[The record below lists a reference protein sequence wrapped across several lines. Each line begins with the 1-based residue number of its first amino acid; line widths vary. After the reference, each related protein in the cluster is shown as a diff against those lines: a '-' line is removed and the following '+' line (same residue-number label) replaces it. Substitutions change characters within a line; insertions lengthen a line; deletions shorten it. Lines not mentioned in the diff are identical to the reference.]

1 MGLKMATLT
10 EKSGVTKSTILFYLK
25 EGLLPEPKKPKPNVH
40 LYDDSSIAI
49 LQFIKYLQEHLN
61 YSITEIKSIMIDNKI
76 DFDDDSDVIVNYLVA
91 MSGLTKEKEISDIK
105 KRASAFDIDD
115 ALFEA
120 YEKEAK
126 KLAKLEY
133 EMGAKLL
140 LSQDKNDKNE
150 LQKVLFDILLTLK
163 PYIFNQAT
171 IKEHKKRVAQ
181 NAKELLS
188 W

>member
-1 MGLKMATLT
+1 MGLKMATLVK
-10 EKSGVTKSTILFYLK
+10 KSGVTKSTILFYVK

-40 LYDDSSIAI
+40 LYHDSSIAI
-49 LQFIKYLQEHLN
+49 LQFIKYLQEYLH

-76 DFDDDSDVIVNYLVA
+76 DFNDDSDVVVNYLVA
-91 MSGLTKEKEISDIK
+91 MSGKTKEKEISDIK
-105 KRASAFDIDD
+105 KRAQIFNIDKT
-115 ALFEA
+115 LFEA
-120 YEKEAK
+120 YEKQAK

-140 LSQDKNDKNE
+140 LSQEENDKNK
-150 LQKVLFDILLTLK
+150 LQKLLFDILLTLK

-188 W
+188 